1 MTASYTQTP
10 SILRESDFP
19 IHRKL
24 KDIGWKW
31 RRKLT
36 HHLRSSSHIC
46 ISEPRVVWGECTQ
59 SLHLQGR
66 QDYISQH
73 TSCSRGN
80 LADRSTLKSW
90 FQVMRVCKCF
100 IFFLLFSAS
109 ITSAWWLIG
118 GYECHSACMDI
129 RGQLVGSW
137 FFPSTTWVLEIK
149 LIFSGLM
156 ASSFTHWGFS
166 LAQMSDFS

>member
-10 SILRESDFP
+10 SILREPDSP

-59 SLHLQGR
+59 GLHLQGR

-100 IFFLLFSAS
+100 IFSCCFQHLLHLLDDWLGAMSVTVHVWISEDNLWGAGSFLPPHESWRS
-109 ITSAWWLIG
+109 NSYSQAWWQ
-118 GYECHSACMDI
+118 A
-129 RGQLVGSW
+129 
-137 FFPSTTWVLEIK
+137 
-149 LIFSGLM
+149 
-156 ASSFTHWGFS
+156 ASHTEASH
-166 LAQMSDFS
+166 